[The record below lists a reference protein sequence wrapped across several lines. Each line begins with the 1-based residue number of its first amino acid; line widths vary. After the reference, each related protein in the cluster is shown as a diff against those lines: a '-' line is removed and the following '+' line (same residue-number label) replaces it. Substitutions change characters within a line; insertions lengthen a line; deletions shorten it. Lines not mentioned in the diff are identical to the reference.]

1 LIFRD
6 MPGYTAGM
14 GKLLVD
20 VDREALERVRV
31 KLGARSGAEALRKL
45 IALHDGVD
53 ALSWPS
59 GPELR
64 VGDTYT
70 FAGES
75 PRRITADT
83 SGAKVT
89 GPGRPKVPYG
99 SLLKKR

>member
-1 LIFRD
+1 
-6 MPGYTAGM
+6 M

-45 IALHDGVD
+45 IENADSGAAPWRPVMMAEDWTTRAL
-53 ALSWPS
+53 
-59 GPELR
+59 
-64 VGDTYT
+64 
-70 FAGES
+70 GEK
-75 PRRITADT
+75 PPDT